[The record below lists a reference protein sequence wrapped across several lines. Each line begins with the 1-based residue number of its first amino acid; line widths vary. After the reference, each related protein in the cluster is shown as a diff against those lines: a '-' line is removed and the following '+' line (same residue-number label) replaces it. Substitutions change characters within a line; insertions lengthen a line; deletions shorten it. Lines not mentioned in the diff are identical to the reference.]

1 MLVIL
6 ALILGAIAAM
16 LGGFPTIAAAL
27 AFAAVILMPAP
38 VKGIRSRFDLASQ
51 VGDVS
56 SFIPEFWVRE
66 LLRKLRHAHI
76 FGQPNVSNTNYQG
89 TISQAGDTVTI
100 NQIGE
105 VTIKDYE
112 RDDIDPPEELSTED
126 RQLLIDQEKYFNFM
140 VDDVDAAQAAGSVMD
155 GGMESAA
162 FQLRDV
168 ADRFLAS
175 HHVDAAAGNRI
186 GSDVDPIEISDPA
199 HAYFWLN
206 RLGLKLD
213 NANVPTEGRYAV
225 LPNWFAS
232 LLTLDRRFTAAADYG
247 GGNTPLLNGE
257 VGRAAGFTLL
267 RSANT
272 PTGTDADPEDEVI
285 NHKVIGGH
293 PMALSFAEQINK
305 VEAYR
310 PERRFGDAVKGLH
323 VYGAKL
329 VYPEAWAVGSF
340 VDGVGDTPPA

>member
-1 MLVIL
+1 MLALL
-6 ALILGAIAAM
+6 ALILGAITAL

-27 AFAAVILMPAP
+27 AFAAVALMPAP
-38 VKGIRSRFDLASQ
+38 IKGVRSRFDLAAQ
-51 VGDVS
+51 TGDIS
-56 SFIPEFWVRE
+56 SFVPEFWIRE

-76 FGQPNVSNTNYQG
+76 FGQPNVANRNYQG

-100 NQIGE
+100 NQVGE

-112 RDDIDPPEELSTED
+112 RDDIDPPEELSTEA

-168 ADRFLAS
+168 ADRHLAS
-175 HHVDAAAGNRI
+175 FHADAAAANRI
-186 GSDVDPIEISDPA
+186 GTDVDPVSISDPA
-199 HAYFWLN
+199 HAYFYLN
-206 RLGLKLD
+206 RLALKLD
-213 NANVPTEGRYAV
+213 NAGVPSEGRYAV
-225 LPNWFAS
+225 LPTWFAS
-232 LLTLDRRFTAAADYG
+232 LLSLDKRFTSAGDYG
-247 GGNTPLLNGE
+247 GGNSPLLNGE
-257 VGRAAGFTLL
+257 VGRAAGFNLL
-267 RSANT
+267 TSRNAPS
-272 PTGTDADPEDEVI
+272 GTDGVDTD
-285 NHKVIGGH
+285 NDKVIAGH

-340 VDGVGDTPPA
+340 VDGV